1 MKTLIALLKREVL
14 EHKNIWRVP
23 LILVGI
29 ALLLRLSM
37 VMGNLSINLDV
48 PDFLQ
53 LDTVLSGAIDGVLA
67 RALNSMNFIIMLT
80 MFIVAIFYT
89 LSCLYDER
97 QDQSVLFWRSL
108 PISDSMTVASKLLI
122 ALVVVPLLIIGC
134 QALVAVLFLGT
145 DSMAYLAGY
154 FAYSLPGLFKILL
167 WSLLPSIAWCALC
180 SEVAKKNPFLLAFLA
195 PLLLILIDKLFLSGV
210 ISEVFVINRLTGVD
224 DYTALPLIL
233 GLLFSAACLVLTVV
247 KRSQRI

>member
-108 PISDSMTVASKLLI
+108 PISDSMTIASKLLI

-210 ISEVFVINRLTGVD
+210 ISEVFVINQDQKKGR
-224 DYTALPLIL
+224 
-233 GLLFSAACLVLTVV
+233 
-247 KRSQRI
+247 

>member
-53 LDTVLSGAIDGVLA
+53 LDTLLSGAIDGVLA
-67 RALNSMNFIIMLT
+67 RALNSMNFIMMLT